1 MGRIQMLKS
10 IRSLRGILVA
20 AAFSSAALGACAQ
33 TKDIPSGELNEGTP
47 SGELNEPTLYEF
59 LLGEIALQR
68 GDHRL
73 AAQTF
78 LDLAKRTRDPRVAR
92 RAVEIANQ
100 ARMPELALEAAKT
113 WQELEPASPHALQIV
128 AALLVANKR
137 VEEALPFLE
146 KLLAADGVNLEN
158 GFMQLNRLLAG
169 NPDKAANL
177 RVVRELASKHPQ
189 LPQAHFAV
197 AQASASAGDDEAAVA
212 AVRRAA
218 ALRPEWELAALL
230 EAQVLQKRS
239 PSAAAKVL
247 GDFVEKNPSSREAR
261 LNYARALVLDQRLPE
276 ARKQFEAVLAANPGN
291 TEVIYAVGLLAF
303 QLKDY
308 PVAEENMKRLL
319 ALGYRDA
326 NAVRYL
332 LGQIAEEQK
341 QWTEAVQWYGRI
353 SSGDHVLPARM
364 RTAGAIAKQG
374 RLEEARAFLQRV
386 AADNPDEQAQLT
398 VAEAQLLR
406 DVNRHQ
412 DAFQLLG
419 EALARQPDEPELL
432 YDYALTAEK
441 LERFDVLE
449 ANLRKL
455 IAVRPDHAHAYNA
468 LGYSLADRNMRLP
481 EARKL
486 IEKALELAP
495 EDYFIIDSLGWVLYR
510 EGDLRGAAEQ
520 LRRAY
525 NGRPD
530 AEIGA
535 HLGEVLWV
543 MGEREEA
550 DRIWQESLKASPEN
564 ETLQKTIQ
572 RLRK

>member
-1 MGRIQMLKS
+1 MPKTFRFLIAVTLLS
-10 IRSLRGILVA
+10 IGGCTAV
-20 AAFSSAALGACAQ
+20 AQ
-33 TKDIPSGELNEGTP
+33 TKDIP

-68 GDHRL
+68 GDHGL

-78 LDLAKRTRDPRVAR
+78 LDLAKRTGDPRVAR

-100 ARMPELALEAAKT
+100 ARMPDLALEAAKT
-113 WQELEPASPHALQIV
+113 WLHLEPSSTHALQIV

-137 VEEALPFLE
+137 VEEALPYLE
-146 KLLAADGVNLEN
+146 RLLASDGVNLEN

-177 RVVRELASKHPQ
+177 RVVRRLAAGHPQ
-189 LPQAHFAV
+189 LAQAHFAV
-197 AQASASAGDDEAAVA
+197 AQASATAGNDEAAIA

-218 ALRPEWELAALL
+218 ELRPDWELPALL
-230 EAQVLQKRS
+230 EAQVAQKRS
-239 PSAAAKVL
+239 PAAAAKVL

-261 LNYARALVLDQRLPE
+261 LNYARALVLDKRLPE

-319 ALGYRDA
+319 GLGYRDA
-326 NAVRYL
+326 NGVRYI

-341 QWTEAVQWYGRI
+341 QWPQAVQWYERI
-353 SSGDHVLPARM
+353 TSGDHVVPARM
-364 RTAGAIAKQG
+364 RTANAIAKQG
-374 RLEEARAFLQRV
+374 KLEEARAYLKRA
-386 AADNPDEQAQLT
+386 AADNPGEEAQLV

-406 DVNRHQ
+406 DANRHHE
-412 DAFQLLG
+412 AFLLLG
-419 EALARQPDEPELL
+419 EALAKQPDQPELL
-432 YDYALTAEK
+432 YDHALTAEK
-441 LERFDVLE
+441 LERFEVLE

-455 IAVRPDHAHAYNA
+455 IEVRPDHAHAYNA
-468 LGYSLADRNMRLP
+468 LGYSFAERNMRLP

-510 EGDLRGAAEQ
+510 QGDLKGAAEQ

-525 NGRPD
+525 SGRPD

-543 MGEREEA
+543 MGQREEA
-550 DRIWQESLKASPEN
+550 NRVWQESLKASPDN
-564 ETLQKTIQ
+564 ETLQKTIK

>member
-1 MGRIQMLKS
+1 MPRT
-10 IRSLRGILVA
+10 IRLIIA
-20 AAFSSAALGACAQ
+20 AASLSLAGCAAVAQ
-33 TKDIPSGELNEGTP
+33 TKDIPS
-47 SGELNEPTLYEF
+47 SELNEPMLYEF

-68 GDHRL
+68 GDNGL

-78 LDLAKRTRDPRVAR
+78 LDLAKRTGDPRVAR
-92 RAVEIANQ
+92 RAVEVANQ

-113 WQELEPASPHALQIV
+113 WHELDPSSSHALQVV
-128 AALLVANKR
+128 AALFVASKR
-137 VEEALPFLE
+137 VDEALPYLE
-146 KLLAADGVNLEN
+146 KLLSADGVNLEN

-177 RVVRELASKHPQ
+177 RVVRQLASKHPQ

-197 AQASASAGDDEAAVA
+197 AQASAAAGDEAAAVA

-218 ALRPEWELAALL
+218 ALRPDWELAALL
-230 EAQVLQKRS
+230 EAQIVQRRS
-239 PSAAAKVL
+239 PAGAAKVL
-247 GDFVEKNPSSREAR
+247 ADFVAKNPNSREAR
-261 LNYARALVLDQRLPE
+261 LNYARVLVLDKRLPE

-326 NAVRYL
+326 NGVRYL

-341 QWTEAVQWYGRI
+341 QWPQAVQWYERI
-353 SSGDHVLPARM
+353 SDGEQALPARM
-364 RTAGAIAKQG
+364 RTANAIAKQG
-374 RLEEARAFLQRV
+374 KLEEARAFLKRV
-386 AADNPDEQAQLT
+386 AADNPDEETQLT

-406 DVNRHQ
+406 DANRNQ
-412 DAFQLLG
+412 DALQLLG
-419 EALARQPDEPELL
+419 EALQKEPDQPELL

-441 LERFDVLE
+441 LERYDVLE
-449 ANLRKL
+449 SNLRKL
-455 IAVRPDHAHAYNA
+455 IQVRPDHAHAYNA
-468 LGYSLADRNMRLP
+468 LGYSFAERNMRLP

-486 IEKALELAP
+486 IERALELAP
-495 EDYFIIDSLGWVLYR
+495 DDYFIIDSLGWVLYR
-510 EGDLRGAAEQ
+510 EGDLKGAAEQ

-525 NGRPD
+525 GGRPD

-535 HLGEVLWV
+535 HLGEVLWA
-543 MGEREEA
+543 MGERDEA
-550 DRIWQESLKASPEN
+550 NRVWQESLKSSPEN
-564 ETLQKTIQ
+564 ETLQKTIK
-572 RLRK
+572 RFRR